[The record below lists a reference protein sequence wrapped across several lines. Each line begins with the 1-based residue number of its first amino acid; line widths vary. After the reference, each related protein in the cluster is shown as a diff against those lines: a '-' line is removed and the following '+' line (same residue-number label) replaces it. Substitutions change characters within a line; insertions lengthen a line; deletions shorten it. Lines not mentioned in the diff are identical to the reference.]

1 MGIVCQLNLSGLS
14 GFIKKVLGSLEGL
27 LRLHLVFII
36 FFGSSVILAENLS
49 GFANPTGLYEA
60 NRQNHG

>member
-1 MGIVCQLNLSGLS
+1 MLWK
-14 GFIKKVLGSLEGL
+14 GFRIDFYLKK
-27 LRLHLVFII
+27 I
-36 FFGSSVILAENLS
+36 GSSMILAENLS